1 MHIHLIIHLFA
12 SCIDRGVHI
21 DTGQNNVM
29 VKNCSSWMQTA
40 LSSYHISQF
49 LAKHKK
55 KNCQSINQ
63 SILQRLGR
71 GNMYVFSGN
80 VWHSILLKLTRTVCP
95 IKTHCR
101 IYILGQIRVLIQKL
115 SKENIVPIS
124 LVETARNCH
133 SSGEGLLVQDVYL
146 KKFRNKIY
154 WQQLWQSLVLFVQL
168 THCVHWPVCLLILQL
183 ERSNF

>member
-12 SCIDRGVHI
+12 SRIDRGVHI

-71 GNMYVFSGN
+71 GNMYVFAWT

-95 IKTHCR
+95 IKMHCR

-115 SKENIVPIS
+115 SKENIVPIN
-124 LVETARNCH
+124 LVETTRNCL

-146 KKFRNKIY
+146 KNSEIKYTNNNYNRA
-154 WQQLWQSLVLFVQL
+154 
-168 THCVHWPVCLLILQL
+168 
-183 ERSNF
+183 